1 MLLLLDTRTAS
12 KENEIMRL
20 HKYLLAGI
28 ATAFFAMP
36 TIVSADLVLFDFRA
50 TGGNGGVVD
59 ADGNGPTSGTDFDPS
74 AIGDAIT
81 LDGLTITLVDILAP
95 EFEEDDGTGLF
106 ARTGNIISTGN
117 TTNISGQDA
126 LGINNITIGNT
137 DFDAQAASGN
147 NGGESSDINADESL
161 IFTFDQD
168 VEFTSIELESFDD
181 GIDGFEVLVNGTL
194 IEGGLG
200 DAVNAGAGLGALE
213 GLTIAAGDQITF
225 TVTGDDDTTSV
236 RIETFEVHVK
246 AVPEPSS
253 LALLGLIGGVAMVRR
268 RR

>member
-1 MLLLLDTRTAS
+1 
-12 KENEIMRL
+12 MRL

-28 ATAFFAMP
+28 ATAIFAMP
-36 TIVSADLVLFDFRA
+36 TIVSADLVLFDFRS
-50 TGGNGGVVD
+50 TGGSGGVVD
-59 ADGNGPTSGTDFDPS
+59 ADGEGPTSGTDFDPS
-74 AIGDAIT
+74 AIGDVIT

-95 EFEEDDGTGLF
+95 EFENDGTGTF
-106 ARTGNIISTGN
+106 VRTGNIISGNN
-117 TTNISGQDA
+117 TTIGGQQA
-126 LGINNITIGNT
+126 LGINNTTLSNAQ
-137 DFDAQAASGN
+137 FDAQSTSGN
-147 NGGESSDINADESL
+147 NGTESSDINADESL
-161 IFTFDQD
+161 IFTFDRD
-168 VEFTSIELESFDD
+168 VEFTSIELESFGGPDA
-181 GIDGFEVLVNGTL
+181 FEVSVNGTL

-200 DAVNAGAGLGALE
+200 DSDNTGSGLGALE

-225 TVTGDDDTTSV
+225 TVTGNDDTTSV

>member
-1 MLLLLDTRTAS
+1 
-12 KENEIMRL
+12 MRL

-28 ATAFFAMP
+28 ATAIFAMP
-36 TIVSADLVLFDFRA
+36 TIVSADIVLFDFR
-50 TGGNGGVVD
+50 TTQGNGGVVD

-74 AIGDAIT
+74 SVGDVIT

-95 EFEEDDGTGLF
+95 EFEDDGTGMF
-106 ARTGNIISTGN
+106 VRTGNIISGN

-147 NGGESSDINADESL
+147 NGAESSDLNADESL
-161 IFTFDQD
+161 IFTFDRD
-168 VEFTSIELESFDD
+168 VEFTSIELESF
-181 GIDGFEVLVNGTL
+181 GGPDGFAVLVNGTL
-194 IEGGLG
+194 IENGLG

-225 TVTGDDDTTSV
+225 TTTGDDDTTSI
-236 RIETFEVHVK
+236 RIETFEVHAK